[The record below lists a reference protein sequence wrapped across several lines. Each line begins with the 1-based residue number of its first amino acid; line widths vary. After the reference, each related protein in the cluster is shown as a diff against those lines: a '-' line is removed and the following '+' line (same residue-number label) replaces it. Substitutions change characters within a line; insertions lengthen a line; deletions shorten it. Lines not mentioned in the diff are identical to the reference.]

1 MAQQLH
7 ICLLSTGRVFGAPY
21 GGEDKFT
28 NALGRWLVRSNYEVT
43 LIGIEFGGLRA
54 KRLSNSYSDEPR
66 HRNIKKNRFRY
77 LSYLSRSV
85 IWLCQV
91 YRIFLVNM
99 RHRITVIHAQDS
111 GYTGLAAIVAG
122 KLLGIPVII
131 TLHGYRYKELESELF
146 DHLTLSKIILPIENK
161 LDAFTLKN
169 ANKLTVLNS
178 PMRDYFS
185 TLGNKQVSIL
195 PNAVR
200 SKDFEFSPSERDSTR
215 RELGIN
221 KEATVVGFV
230 GRFVQEKNL
239 FTLLKSFTA
248 VHQALNS
255 TKLILVGEGP
265 LESQLREYVKKSK
278 IEDSVIFSGARG
290 DIRSIL
296 SAIDIFV
303 LPSYVEGLSTSLLE
317 AISCGR
323 AIVCSDIAANREVL
337 TIGQEALFV
346 DPNDSDS
353 IKEAIELLAT
363 DTKVRS
369 ELSHRAKIR
378 SYIYDE
384 DAVFPLY
391 LRCYEELAERHL
403 KC

>member
-1 MAQQLH
+1 VPQQLH

-28 NALGRWLVRSNYEVT
+28 NALGRWLVKSNHEAT

-54 KRLSNSYSDEPR
+54 KRLSNSYSNEPR
-66 HRNIKKNRFRY
+66 DINIKKNRFRY

-91 YRIFLVNM
+91 SRILLLNA
-99 RHRITVIHAQDS
+99 RYRITVIHAQDS

-122 KLLGIPVII
+122 KLLGIPVFI
-131 TLHGYRYKELESELF
+131 TLHGFRYKELKSELL
-146 DHLTLSKIILPIENK
+146 DHRTLSKIILPIENK

-169 ANKLTVLNS
+169 ATEVTVMNS

-185 TLGNKQVSIL
+185 TLGIKRIRIF

-200 SKDFEFSPSERDSTR
+200 SKDFEFSPSERELTR
-215 RELGIN
+215 REFGID
-221 KEATVVGFV
+221 KDAEVIGFV

-248 VHQALNS
+248 VHQALKS

-265 LESQLREYVKKSK
+265 LEPKLREYVKKTK
-278 IEDSVIFSGARG
+278 IEASVIFCGARG

-296 SAIDIFV
+296 SALDIFV

-337 TIGQEALFV
+337 TSGQEALFV

-363 DTKVRS
+363 DAEVRS
-369 ELSHRAKIR
+369 ELSHRAKVR
-378 SYIYDE
+378 SYEYDE
-384 DAVFPLY
+384 DKVFPLY
-391 LRCYEELAERHL
+391 LRCYEKLASKH
-403 KC
+403 